1 MKDLTYEIGLDTYE
15 EMLKLASKQGYDYF
29 IITGTLLDSA
39 MIMDNERL
47 RIGNAKPRKYI
58 IMNVVYLNEWSSKLV
73 MTMTDNEEL
82 ADEFYSN
89 WQMFEDEYEEE
100 EYA

>member
-15 EMLKLASKQGYDYF
+15 QMLKLASYQGYEYF
-29 IITGTLLDSA
+29 VIEGTLLDSA
-39 MIMDNERL
+39 MIVDNERL
-47 RIGNAKPRKYI
+47 RVGKAKPRKYI
-58 IMNVVYLNEWSSKLV
+58 IMDVVYLNEWSSKLV

-100 EYA
+100 E

>member
-15 EMLKLASKQGYDYF
+15 QMLKLASYQGYEYF
-29 IITGTLLDSA
+29 VIEGTLLDSA
-39 MIMDNERL
+39 MIVDNDRL
-47 RIGNAKPRKYI
+47 RIGKTKPRKYI
-58 IMNVVYLNEWSSKLV
+58 IMDVVYLNEWSSKLV

-89 WQMFEDEYEEE
+89 WQAYVDEE
-100 EYA
+100 

>member
-15 EMLKLASKQGYDYF
+15 QMLKLASYQRYEYF
-29 IITGTLLDSA
+29 VIEGTLLDSA
-39 MIMDNERL
+39 MVVDNERL
-47 RIGNAKPRKYI
+47 RVGRAKPRKYI
-58 IMNVVYLNEWSSKLV
+58 IMDVVYLNEWSSKLV

-89 WQMFEDEYEEE
+89 WQACIDEE
-100 EYA
+100 